1 MVDDEDIE
9 SENMK
14 GLGDRMVE
22 AEKKMKTAPPWP
34 AEASMFA
41 DNVGVANEIADK
53 MAAHERD
60 REPTLSERLDQIE
73 ALLEQL
79 LRRVG

>member
-1 MVDDEDIE
+1 MSTEQE
-9 SENMK
+9 EK
-14 GLGDRMVE
+14 ALGERMVE
-22 AEKKMKTAPPWP
+22 AEKKMKAPWP

-41 DNVGVANEIADK
+41 DNVGVANKIADK
-53 MAAHERD
+53 IAAHERD